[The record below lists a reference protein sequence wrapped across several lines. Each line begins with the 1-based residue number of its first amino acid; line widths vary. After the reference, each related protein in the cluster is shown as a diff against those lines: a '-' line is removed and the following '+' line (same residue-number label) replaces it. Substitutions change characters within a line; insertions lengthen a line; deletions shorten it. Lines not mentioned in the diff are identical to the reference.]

1 MPPLIGA
8 SPERMLEA
16 IMAHA
21 PTGIVVVSAPDM
33 TIAEVSAVAA
43 HLFGRPREE
52 LRGQLMG
59 GTAGNYVIRRGDDDH
74 LPALHELPI
83 MRAILNGEVVSG
95 EEWVVEEPDGSRV
108 VVLNNSAPVRD
119 ENGNIV
125 GGISAWAD
133 ISRRKAVEM
142 ALRVA
147 LDNEYV
153 LMREMSHRIK
163 NHFQIIMGVIQME
176 AANLGGEAAEFAEA
190 VIGRLS
196 ALAAAQEGISS
207 SERFGEVHG
216 EVLLRGI
223 AQALDSS
230 RHPVTV
236 AAEPGIILVDG
247 QVTPV
252 SLAVNEAVS
261 NAIKHAYPGGRP
273 GEIRLWLGR
282 MDGRVRLTVADDG
295 VGLTK
300 PADDTSLGMKIL
312 GALAHQL
319 DGTFRLENRPDGG
332 AVFTLDFPERR
343 RAEAGRPEPAGPS
356 PSIP

>member
-8 SPERMLEA
+8 SPESMLEA

-33 TIAEVSAVAA
+33 AIAEVSAVAA
-43 HLFGRPREE
+43 RLFGRPRED
-52 LRGQLMG
+52 LRGRPVG
-59 GTAGNYVIRRGDDDH
+59 ATVGNYVIRRWDEDRP
-74 LPALHELPI
+74 PALLDLPI
-83 MRAILNGEVVSG
+83 MRATLYGETVSG
-95 EEWVVEEPDGSRV
+95 EEWVIEEPDGSRM

-125 GGISAWAD
+125 GGISAWTD

-153 LMREMSHRIK
+153 LMREMSHRVK
-163 NHFQIIMGVIQME
+163 NHFQIIMGIIQME

-196 ALAAAQEGISS
+196 ALAAAQEGIYS

-216 EVLLRGI
+216 EILLRGI
-223 AQALDSS
+223 AQALGSS
-230 RHPVTV
+230 RHPISV
-236 AAEPGIILVDG
+236 AADPGVFLADG

-261 NAIKHAYPGGRP
+261 NAIKHAYPQGRP
-273 GEIRLWLGR
+273 GEIRLRLA
-282 MDGRVRLTVADDG
+282 RVHSRVQLTVADDW
-295 VGLTK
+295 VGIIK
-300 PADDTSLGMKIL
+300 VADDRSLGMKIL
-312 GALAHQL
+312 SALARQL
-319 DGTFRLENRPDGG
+319 EGTFSLTNRTEGG
-332 AVFTLDFPERR
+332 AVFTLDFPERQR
-343 RAEAGRPEPAGPS
+343 CDAGRS
-356 PSIP
+356 